1 MAAKTIAADKTGDG
15 QEPQEKSHKAD
26 VTAHEHEPVASGD
39 QADVTGTSPGGI
51 KSETGGGRKR
61 KRHLFNSIRTL
72 MEFYFGDANLSK
84 DRFLRRYVEQDPY
97 VPLDIF
103 LTFNKIKTLTQ
114 DVQQISRSLSNSQL
128 LELDKSGLKV
138 RRKTALPVQRDVNDK
153 TLYVEALPRT
163 ATHDWLKEV
172 FSRYGAVAYVS
183 LPHYPGTRKIKEF
196 AFIEFEKSSAVEKA
210 VKAFAQVQGVLSV
223 EHTDPAD
230 LASIRSFQQQQQQ
243 KSGADVSDA
252 AAAAGAEITLKREC
266 DKEET
271 HDGAVSAK
279 RVKLEAPQEQS
290 DQAAGLESTDAEMS
304 QQSETDDN
312 PEDAGDD
319 RAGKESGGGGDAK
332 QTQHKRRRK
341 QKKKP
346 LLDKHKPNIEPSAME
361 LKVLPKSSWC
371 SMRNKYLNLQRRII
385 SEAKSKLW
393 RSGGGQQTHLGKS
406 NTALPQLQAQHHH
419 HQQQQQQQQLTEI
432 KGNSVAGS
440 GVVVAANSSS
450 GSVGHEEGEPL
461 SDAGDHHHH
470 HHHHH
475 HHAVAGGGD
484 VPVPAKRRK
493 RNKNAAGG
501 VHKMNM
507 NFYGAGGSETDDTA
521 KLPAKAEERAP
532 LFKYE
537 PGLIVECALHEP
549 CTNVKD
555 FKADMRQYADIKYVD
570 IKEGDQLAHLRMS
583 TPEAADELA
592 HKLSCAEMQLKV
604 LRGQT
609 EQQYWRKI
617 EQDREAKLTKKVRV
631 QQKRGREKFAK
642 LLAKHIK
649 FDDADDDEIAANT
662 TGGPNGGAATSASNN
677 LSADV

>member
-1 MAAKTIAADKTGDG
+1 MVAKTVVTDRSDGHELEKANKADTGNDPPETRAAD
-15 QEPQEKSHKAD
+15 AVD
-26 VTAHEHEPVASGD
+26 VII
-39 QADVTGTSPGGI
+39 TSPTKSDGG
-51 KSETGGGRKR
+51 GGGRRR
-61 KRHLFNSIRTL
+61 KRHLFNSIRAQ

-128 LELDKSGLKV
+128 LELDESGLKV

-196 AFIEFEKSSAVEKA
+196 AFIEFEKSASVEKA
-210 VKAFAQVQGVLSV
+210 VKAFDQVQGVLSV

-230 LASIRSFQQQQQQ
+230 LASIRSFQQQQ
-243 KSGADVSDA
+243 KGSGNTDVA
-252 AAAAGAEITLKREC
+252 HETGAEPTVASKPAIKRES
-266 DKEET
+266 DKDDSLET
-271 HDGAVSAK
+271 VAAK
-279 RVKLEAPQEQS
+279 RVKLEPTQDQS
-290 DQAAGLESTDAEMS
+290 EASGIETTDAENS

-312 PEDAGDD
+312 NDD
-319 RAGKESGGGGDAK
+319 NNKEAAAASK
-332 QTQHKRRRK
+332 QHKRRRK
-341 QKKKP
+341 QKKKIVV
-346 LLDKHKPNIEPSAME
+346 DKHKPNIEPSAID

-393 RSGGGQQTHLGKS
+393 RNSQTDSQTGNSHKS
-406 NTALPQLQAQHHH
+406 TSKQTQLQAQ
-419 HQQQQQQQQLTEI
+419 QQQLAES
-432 KGNSVAGS
+432 KGKGS
-440 GVVVAANSSS
+440 CK
-450 GSVGHEEGEPL
+450 EEETEPL
-461 SDAGDHHHH
+461 SDAGD
-470 HHHHH
+470 
-475 HHAVAGGGD
+475 ADAE
-484 VPVPAKRRK
+484 VPVPPKRRK
-493 RNKNAAGG
+493 RNKTAG

-507 NFYGAGGSETDDTA
+507 NFYGAGGSEADDTKTA
-521 KLPAKAEERAP
+521 AVRAEDAAQERSP

-555 FKADMRQYADIKYVD
+555 FKADMRQYTEIKYID
-570 IKEGDQLAHLRMS
+570 IKEGDQVAHLRMS
-583 TPEAADELA
+583 TPNAADELSRQ
-592 HKLSCAEMQLKV
+592 LSCAEMQLKV
-604 LRGQT
+604 LRGQSET
-609 EQQYWRKI
+609 QYWHKI

-631 QQKRGREKFAK
+631 QQKRGREKVAK
-642 LLAKHIK
+642 MLAKHIK
-649 FDDADDDEIAANT
+649 FDDADDEVAVAT
-662 TGGPNGGAATSASNN
+662 PGGANSNETAASII
-677 LSADV
+677 SIPADV

>member
-1 MAAKTIAADKTGDG
+1 MAANNSDG
-15 QEPQEKSHKAD
+15 QEPEKQSSETAASGGQAGDATATSPPSHKSDAG
-26 VTAHEHEPVASGD
+26 S
-39 QADVTGTSPGGI
+39 
-51 KSETGGGRKR
+51 GGRKR
-61 KRHLFNSIRTL
+61 KRHLFNSIRAQ

-103 LTFNKIKTLTQ
+103 LTFNKIKQLTE

-138 RRKTALPVQRDVNDK
+138 RRKTALPQHRDVNDK

-223 EHTDPAD
+223 DQTDPAD

-243 KSGADVSDA
+243 EQQQQDA
-252 AAAAGAEITLKREC
+252 SEAPASIELSLKREG
-266 DKEET
+266 DKL
-271 HDGAVSAK
+271 DAQDDVVAAK
-279 RVKLEAPQEQS
+279 RMKLEPAQQQS
-290 DQAAGLESTDAEMS
+290 DQAATDAEMT
-304 QQSETDDN
+304 TDDN
-312 PEDAGDD
+312 QDDEDGDGDAGKD
-319 RAGKESGGGGDAK
+319 GDTK
-332 QTQHKRRRK
+332 HKRRRK

-346 LLDKHKPNIEPSAME
+346 LLDKQKPNIEPSAME

-371 SMRNKYLNLQRRII
+371 SLRNKYLNLQRRII
-385 SEAKSKLW
+385 SEAKAKLW
-393 RSGGGQQTHLGKS
+393 RNSQAATTATTAALQSQTPLQQ
-406 NTALPQLQAQHHH
+406 QL
-419 HQQQQQQQQLTEI
+419 QQQQQQLAENKDNI
-432 KGNSVAGS
+432 VAVSGNSSTAL
-440 GVVVAANSSS
+440 
-450 GSVGHEEGEPL
+450 EEAEPG
-461 SDAGDHHHH
+461 SDAVE
-470 HHHHH
+470 
-475 HHAVAGGGD
+475 APA
-484 VPVPAKRRK
+484 PAKRRK
-493 RNKNAAGG
+493 RNKNAAAGGG

-507 NFYGAGGSETDDTA
+507 NFYGAGGSETDDT
-521 KLPAKAEERAP
+521 KLPLKSEERAP

-537 PGLIVECALHEP
+537 AGLIVECALHEP

-583 TPEAADELA
+583 TPQAADELA
-592 HKLSCAEMQLKV
+592 RQLSCAEMQLKV

-649 FDDADDDEIAANT
+649 FDDADDDDVVT
-662 TGGPNGGAATSASNN
+662 TPT
-677 LSADV
+677 

>member
-1 MAAKTIAADKTGDG
+1 
-15 QEPQEKSHKAD
+15 
-26 VTAHEHEPVASGD
+26 
-39 QADVTGTSPGGI
+39 
-51 KSETGGGRKR
+51 GGRKR
-61 KRHLFNSIRTL
+61 KRHLFNSIRAQ

-138 RRKTALPVQRDVNDK
+138 RRKTALPEQRDVNDK

-172 FSRYGAVAYVS
+172 FSRYGNVAYVS

-196 AFIEFEKSSAVEKA
+196 AFIEFEKSAAVEKA

-223 EHTDPAD
+223 EQTDPAE

-243 KSGADVSDA
+243 KVSTDDSEA
-252 AAAAGAEITLKREC
+252 VVSAESTLKREC
-266 DKEET
+266 DKEGDG
-271 HDGAVSAK
+271 HDDMVPAK
-279 RVKLEAPQEQS
+279 RIKLEPTQEQI
-290 DQAAGLESTDAEMS
+290 DQAATTDAELS

-312 PEDAGDD
+312 RDDDEADEDDKGVI
-319 RAGKESGGGGDAK
+319 GKEGDTK
-332 QTQHKRRRK
+332 HKRRRK

-346 LLDKHKPNIEPSAME
+346 LLDKHKPNIDPSALE

-371 SMRNKYLNLQRRII
+371 SMRNKYLNLQRRMI

-393 RSGGGQQTHLGKS
+393 RKSQVNSGQNNGSQTHLSKS
-406 NTALPQLQAQHHH
+406 NASQLQAA
-419 HQQQQQQQQLTEI
+419 QQQQQQHLGDN
-432 KGNSVAGS
+432 KGNNSCNSGS
-440 GVVVAANSSS
+440 GSSV
-450 GSVGHEEGEPL
+450 SVP
-461 SDAGDHHHH
+461 A
-470 HHHHH
+470 
-475 HHAVAGGGD
+475 
-484 VPVPAKRRK
+484 PAKRRK
-493 RNKNAAGG
+493 RNKNAAANAGG

-507 NFYGAGGSETDDTA
+507 NFYGAGGGEMDDA
-521 KLPAKAEERAP
+521 KLPLKPEERAP

-555 FKADMRQYADIKYVD
+555 FKADMRQYTDIKYVD
-570 IKEGDQLAHLRMS
+570 IKEGDQVAHLRLS
-583 TPEAADELA
+583 TPQAADTLA
-592 HKLSCAEMQLKV
+592 HQLNCAEMQLKV
-604 LRGQT
+604 LRGQM

-649 FDDADDDEIAANT
+649 FDDADDDEVTPLAN
-662 TGGPNGGAATSASNN
+662 
-677 LSADV
+677 

>member
-1 MAAKTIAADKTGDG
+1 MVAKTVVTDRSDDH
-15 QEPQEKSHKAD
+15 ELEKANKAD
-26 VTAHEHEPVASGD
+26 TGNDPPETRAAGAV
-39 QADVTGTSPGGI
+39 DVTNTSPTKSDGG
-51 KSETGGGRKR
+51 GGGRRR
-61 KRHLFNSIRTL
+61 KRHLFNSIRAQ

-128 LELDKSGLKV
+128 LELDESGLKV

-196 AFIEFEKSSAVEKA
+196 AFIEFEKSASVEKA

-230 LASIRSFQQQQQQ
+230 LASIRSFQQQQ
-243 KSGADVSDA
+243 KGSGNTDVAHD
-252 AAAAGAEITLKREC
+252 AGAEPTVASKSAIKRES
-266 DKEET
+266 DKDDSLET
-271 HDGAVSAK
+271 VAAK
-279 RVKLEAPQEQS
+279 RVKLEPTQDQS
-290 DQAAGLESTDAEMS
+290 EASGIETTDAENS

-312 PEDAGDD
+312 NDD
-319 RAGKESGGGGDAK
+319 NNKEATASK
-332 QTQHKRRRK
+332 QHKRRRK
-341 QKKKP
+341 QKKKIVV
-346 LLDKHKPNIEPSAME
+346 DKHKPNIEPSAID

-393 RSGGGQQTHLGKS
+393 RNSQTDSQTGNSHRSTSKQ
-406 NTALPQLQAQHHH
+406 TQLQAQ
-419 HQQQQQQQQLTEI
+419 QQQLVES
-432 KGNSVAGS
+432 KGKGS
-440 GVVVAANSSS
+440 CK
-450 GSVGHEEGEPL
+450 EEETEPL
-461 SDAGDHHHH
+461 SDAGD
-470 HHHHH
+470 
-475 HHAVAGGGD
+475 ADAE
-484 VPVPAKRRK
+484 VPVPPKRRK
-493 RNKNAAGG
+493 RNKTAG

-507 NFYGAGGSETDDTA
+507 NFYGAGGSEADDTKTA
-521 KLPAKAEERAP
+521 AVRAEDAAQERSP

-555 FKADMRQYADIKYVD
+555 FKADMRQYTEIKYID
-570 IKEGDQLAHLRMS
+570 IKEGDQVAHLRMS
-583 TPEAADELA
+583 TPNAADELSRQ
-592 HKLSCAEMQLKV
+592 LSCAEMQLKV
-604 LRGQT
+604 LRGQSET
-609 EQQYWRKI
+609 QYWHKI

-631 QQKRGREKFAK
+631 QQKRGREKVAK
-642 LLAKHIK
+642 MLAKHIK
-649 FDDADDDEIAANT
+649 FDDADDEVAVAT
-662 TGGPNGGAATSASNN
+662 PSGATSNETAASII
-677 LSADV
+677 SIPADV